1 MVNKNKILSDLSK
14 IAVDAFSTI
23 AGLKKEVEN
32 IVNLRV
38 NKLIN
43 KMDLIRR
50 DEFDNLKKIVQAEI
64 IEKKNKP
71 KNTPILK
78 KNTKKT
84 LKKKKKSKKSKKA

>member
-64 IEKKNKP
+64 IEKKNKS
-71 KNTPILK
+71 KNTSILK
-78 KNTKKT
+78 KNTKKA
-84 LKKKKKSKKSKKA
+84 LKKKKKSKKT

>member
-64 IEKKNKP
+64 VKKKNKS
-71 KNTPILK
+71 KNTPIKK
-78 KNTKKT
+78 KNTKKA
-84 LKKKKKSKKSKKA
+84 LKKKKKSKKT

>member
-64 IEKKNKP
+64 VKKKNKS
-71 KNTPILK
+71 KNTSILK
-78 KNTKKT
+78 KNTKKA
-84 LKKKKKSKKSKKA
+84 LKKKKKSKKA